1 MVYLFT
7 KLLEVL
13 IDRLGSPECV
23 VAWISGCFDI
33 FLLLNEILTVNAG
46 RVHF

>member
-1 MVYLFT
+1 MYLFT

-23 VAWISGCFDI
+23 VARISGCFDI
-33 FLLLNEILTVNAG
+33 FLLLNGIPKVNVG